1 MWDVCAPIYQTIHTK
16 ISEETE
22 LNEFEMN
29 TVRGCLTQAQ
39 NVEESV
45 KPYDHG
51 RAYVDFISDMA
62 VLPA

>member
-1 MWDVCAPIYQTIHTK
+1 MGSFLKTCGSK
-16 ISEETE
+16 ISEDTE
-22 LNEFEMN
+22 LNEFEMS
-29 TVRGCLTQAQ
+29 TVRGCLSQAQ

-51 RAYVDFISDMA
+51 RAYVNFISDMA